1 MNTILE
7 NALANAVLALYI
19 QGKKSVTGAE
29 SALEFCRYRGDEGAC
44 CLVGHMINDE
54 HYSPE
59 LEGGQASH
67 VVVLTAL
74 ENSIGHVLTGKEAI
88 VLDHFQ
94 NYLHDDL
101 LGKDFR
107 DSLLLAL
114 KAEEDSP
121 FTSKALQLIETYN
134 KENNS

>member
-1 MNTILE
+1 
-7 NALANAVLALYI
+7 
-19 QGKKSVTGAE
+19 
-29 SALEFCRYRGDEGAC
+29 
-44 CLVGHMINDE
+44 MINDE